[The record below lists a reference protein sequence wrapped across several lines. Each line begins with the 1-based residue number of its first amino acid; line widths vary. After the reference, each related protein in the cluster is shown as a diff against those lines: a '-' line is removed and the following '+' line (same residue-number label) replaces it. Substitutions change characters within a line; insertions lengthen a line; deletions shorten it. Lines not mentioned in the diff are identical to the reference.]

1 MIQMLQGWKGTVEID
16 GQEYSSITNYH
27 RANTEVMEPI
37 HIVLHPAVKEAVKE
51 PKKAPVQEVPDT
63 EVVVTVKKYMTQKAT
78 PQFDFMAKWNN
89 DVPMPL
95 RTMVGH
101 KVKETPGMVYMELH
115 GDILSEKT
123 LHCMKCGKKITNPV
137 SQYFGMGPECG
148 GHNYTNPFETEE
160 QLRQAVG
167 EYKQKLQNVKWEGWI
182 IKSAILEEVER

>member
-1 MIQMLQGWKGTVEID
+1 MKTLLETWKGTVEYD
-16 GQEYSSITNYH
+16 GKQYDSIKNVKF
-27 RANTEVMEPI
+27 AEISQDKPFS
-37 HIVLHPAVKEAVKE
+37 IVLLPKQEKLE
-51 PKKAPVQEVPDT
+51 NSPKKRVTEASNG
-63 EVVVTVKKYMTQKAT
+63 EVVIKVKAYMTKKSS
-78 PQFDFMAKWNN
+78 PEFDFMAKWNN
-89 DVPMPL
+89 DNPMPL
-95 RTMVGH
+95 RTMVG
-101 KVKETPGMVYMELH
+101 KRIKETPGMVYMELH